1 MLGRGLV
8 EFWPLDVWM
17 RNASWNRES
26 SFSYVANTFPVSPT
40 RETPSSSEIWS
51 GEAPTMTKTMTGKE
65 VFETWLVYNPST
77 PGSDPTVGYPGR
89 ILRWGWMRV
98 KSRNLQSEEKMR
110 RGSRPRL
117 GTCSLTKKRRCRWP
131 RCSPR
136 NGWSSCLHCS
146 DRDPK
151 IQLRWDG
158 SSSTGAHLDEQS
170 P

>member
-65 VFETWLVYNPST
+65 VIRDLSVYCTIHLHLEVTQPW
-77 PGSDPTVGYPGR
+77 GS
-89 ILRWGWMRV
+89 LA
-98 KSRNLQSEEKMR
+98 
-110 RGSRPRL
+110 
-117 GTCSLTKKRRCRWP
+117 
-131 RCSPR
+131 
-136 NGWSSCLHCS
+136 
-146 DRDPK
+146 
-151 IQLRWDG
+151 G
-158 SSSTGAHLDEQS
+158 SSGGGG
-170 P
+170 